1 MKQGNVMD
9 DLDLSIQ
16 RRRDSAPDYAELLD
30 AEVRRQRLIGRLVA
44 ERKANGLTQAAV
56 AKSMSVGQSVVA
68 EIESA
73 KGDVRLSTLDR
84 YVDSVSRSRLRLQLV
99 RTEA

>member
-1 MKQGNVMD
+1 MD

-16 RRRDSAPDYAELLD
+16 RRIDVNPEYSELLD

-56 AKSMSVGQSVVA
+56 AKSMNVGQSVVA

-84 YVDSVSRSRLRLQLV
+84 YVDAVSRRSIRLELV
-99 RTEA
+99 RE